1 MKVSWVDSVGRC
13 VSTDDIVQGCHSL
26 TQVVVSDTSHLGL
39 VTDLV
44 TNLLLIHQEMVEKV
58 TLAAPEV
65 VGEAE
70 AGEEG
75 VGGQLPDGKLTQQ
88 VAIQSQHSQV
98 FQVGK
103 CLSSNTY
110 ENIELRIKNKQIF
123 LQILYL
129 LAR

>member
-1 MKVSWVDSVGRC
+1 MDRVGRC
-13 VSTDDIVQGCHSL
+13 VSTDDIVQGSDSL
-26 TQVVVSDTSHLGL
+26 AQVVVSDTSHLRL

-44 TNLLLIHQEMVEKV
+44 ANLFLVHQEMVEKV

-65 VGEAE
+65 VGETE
-70 AGEEG
+70 AGEEA
-75 VGGQLPDGKLTQQ
+75 VGGQLPDGKLTQE
-88 VAIQSQHSQV
+88 VTIQSQHSQV

-103 CLSSNTY
+103 CLSSNTW
-110 ENIELRIKNKQIF
+110 ENIELRIEYKQIF